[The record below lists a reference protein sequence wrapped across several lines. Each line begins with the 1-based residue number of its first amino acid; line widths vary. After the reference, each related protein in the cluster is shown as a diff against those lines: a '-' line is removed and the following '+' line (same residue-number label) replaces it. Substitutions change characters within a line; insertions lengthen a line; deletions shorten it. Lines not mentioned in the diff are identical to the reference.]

1 MPSQD
6 RFTRDSKSSSHATVW
21 HTTSQKHE
29 KYGKYIER
37 CIQIAYL
44 DQFLLQ
50 DLLYREVEQAN
61 QPQDQ
66 KQRDSGVMFLK
77 SLTTTLF
84 FGALVVMTFNTT
96 AVRDKKALTAQ
107 VKSSQVKSIFI

>member
-1 MPSQD
+1 MKQA
-6 RFTRDSKSSSHATVW
+6 KIHIQEV
-21 HTTSQKHE
+21 E

-50 DLLYREVEQAN
+50 ELLYREVEQAN

-66 KQRDSGVMFLK
+66 KQRDSGVTFL
-77 SLTTTLF
+77 SL
-84 FGALVVMTFNTT
+84 
-96 AVRDKKALTAQ
+96 
-107 VKSSQVKSIFI
+107 

>member
-1 MPSQD
+1 MKQA
-6 RFTRDSKSSSHATVW
+6 KIHIQEV
-21 HTTSQKHE
+21 E

-50 DLLYREVEQAN
+50 ELLYREVEQAN

-66 KQRDSGVMFLK
+66 KQRDSGVTFLSLWQRRCFSERLYCYDIQQDGSERQK
-77 SLTTTLF
+77 SVD
-84 FGALVVMTFNTT
+84 GAVSNKCKPWKLSASVI
-96 AVRDKKALTAQ
+96 LH
-107 VKSSQVKSIFI
+107 SSFARWQLD